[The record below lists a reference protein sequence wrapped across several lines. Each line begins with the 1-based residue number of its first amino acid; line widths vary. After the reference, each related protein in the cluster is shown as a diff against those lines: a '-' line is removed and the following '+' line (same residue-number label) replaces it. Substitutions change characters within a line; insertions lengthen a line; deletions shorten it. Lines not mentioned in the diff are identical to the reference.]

1 MLEAFNTCLVNAL
14 DYVFGWMLL
23 LPRDLSLFS
32 VAILTSASLSLI
44 RKWTTDQAWLARAD
58 ADTKRLHALIREA
71 KQAKDR
77 DAVARYKA
85 TITRIK
91 VKSMKFEGKPLLW
104 ALVPVALLATWAF
117 SRLAFVP
124 PPAGATL
131 TVRAHLPKSYIGQ
144 TIHMAP
150 EEGIESV
157 NGWFQKVVEDKQ
169 TPPTTNLWDKC
180 NRKVCAFLKMLPQPE
195 AVAEWQI
202 VSQDANPHT
211 VKIRFS
217 GRTYEKEVLA
227 GRRQYA
233 PALTLY
239 PDAPVQAVELV
250 MKPMKLFDYVG
261 ALDFLFL
268 PPWLVAYLLI
278 AIPFVTI
285 LRRVLRIY

>member
-1 MLEAFNTCLVNAL
+1 MLEAINTCLVNAL

-71 KQAKDR
+71 KQARDR
-77 DAVARYKA
+77 EAVARYKA

-91 VKSMKFEGKPLLW
+91 VKAMKFEGKPLLW
-104 ALVPVALLATWAF
+104 SLVPVALLATWAF

-131 TVRAHLPKSYIGQ
+131 TVRAHLSKSYIGQ

-150 EEGIESV
+150 EEGVETV
-157 NGWFQKVVEDKQ
+157 NGWFQTVVEDARV
-169 TPPTTNLWDKC
+169 PPTNLWDKC
-180 NRKVCAFLKMLPQPE
+180 NNKVCTFFNMLPQPE

-202 VSQDANPHT
+202 VSKDTNPH
-211 VKIRFS
+211 VMKIRFG
-217 GRTYEKEVLA
+217 GRTYAQEVLA
-227 GRRQYA
+227 GKRQYA
-233 PALTLY
+233 PALTVYLA
-239 PDAPVQAVELV
+239 APVQAVELV
-250 MKPMKLFDYVG
+250 MKPMKLFGGVG
-261 ALDFLFL
+261 AIDFLFL